1 MKELMEKE
9 MARVQAN
16 AAARRQEEA
25 RMIAKI
31 NGTSQPTDEHMG
43 EIEIADGFE
52 DTAYKKR

>member
-1 MKELMEKE
+1 MNEHMEKE
-9 MARVQAN
+9 MARIQAN